1 MVLTAEHLEFSVPSR
16 KSYNLPFNF
25 LIILVPRPIMVVE
38 LNQNYLQLPKEVL
51 WYLFLEAANSFDEAL
66 QTLLVVEQEWWGSW
80 ITSYKICEK
89 ERKTRYAPRSK
100 PQKKKKVSLM
110 KLERTQRIRGERLER
125 VAYDPKTGWKV
136 RGYFRLNK
144 HACFLWHSPKIM
156 YICGKLNFTI
166 CMYTIFPISMQKT
179 VRPQIGPVKKKNS
192 HVLTKI
198 TSIKKYI

>member
-1 MVLTAEHLEFSVPSR
+1 MQSFI
-16 KSYNLPFNF
+16 KSICSFQKKDI
-25 LIILVPRPIMVVE
+25 IIL
-38 LNQNYLQLPKEVL
+38 L
-51 WYLFLEAANSFDEAL
+51 LEAANSFDEAL

-100 PQKKKKVSLM
+100 PQKKKKVSLI
-110 KLERTQRIRGERLER
+110 KLERTQRIRGERFER

-179 VRPQIGPVKKKNS
+179 VRPQIGPVKKKLPLTFKTVYS
-192 HVLTKI
+192 VLKSSNHGRKGTNI
-198 TSIKKYI
+198 LNCTIRGEV